1 MTALNGVRMELED
14 ANFPLIRRI
23 VCTDDVTTA
32 FTGADVCIMLG
43 AIPRGPGMERKD
55 LLEKNAGIFK
65 QQGGILNAVGGA
77 NTKVLV
83 VGNPANTNCLIMA
96 SGCPRLPKKNF
107 SALTRLD
114 HNRARAQIALK
125 ANVGVSA
132 VSNVC
137 IWGNHSSTQFP
148 DIAHG
153 TVQTA
158 SGVVPVTTAVPDHA
172 WLQGDF
178 ISVVQKRGAAI
189 IDARKLSSALSAAH
203 AISDHMRDWMLG
215 TSPGE
220 FTSMAVHSDGSY
232 GIEEGLIFS
241 FPVTCS
247 AGDYTIVQGLP
258 VSDFARAK
266 LSATEKELQEEK
278 AATASV

>member
-1 MTALNGVRMELED
+1 MVALNGVRMELED
-14 ANFPLIRRI
+14 ANFPLVRRI

-96 SGCPRLPKKNF
+96 SGCPRLPKTNF

-114 HNRARAQIALK
+114 HNRARAQIALR

-132 VSNVC
+132 VNNVC

-153 TVQTA
+153 TVATA
-158 SGVVPVTTAVPDHA
+158 EGVVAVTAAIADPT
-172 WLQGDF
+172 WLQGEF

-203 AISDHMRDWMLG
+203 AISDHMHDWMLG
-215 TSPGE
+215 TAPGQ

-232 GIEEGLIFS
+232 GIEPGLIFS
-241 FPVTCS
+241 FPVTC
-247 AGDYTIVQGLP
+247 ANGDYTIVQGLP
-258 VSDFARAK
+258 ISDFARQK
-266 LSATEKELQEEK
+266 LSVTEKELQEEK
-278 AATASV
+278 AATASI